1 MEKKMIIKD
10 KLHYWDLLDTDKD
23 VAEAVYYMTT
33 GNLDNSIPNIYV
45 VMSNHQLTKEQSE
58 LAIALTKFYLTYM
71 AQ

>member
-1 MEKKMIIKD
+1 MIIKD

-33 GNLDNSIPNIYV
+33 GNLDNSIPHINV

-58 LAIALTKFYLTYM
+58 LAIALTKFKLTYM

>member
-1 MEKKMIIKD
+1 MIIKD